1 MDLEW
6 KATVKRI
13 INSYTEVT
21 DGSTIEVKESALVWH
36 RQDAGHDFE
45 SLQAKELSDHC
56 KHVIANEPAVVR
68 KGKNIVELKPQ
79 VCVSRLPLSV
89 FAVHCTVIYLTSN
102 LKYLGCKQR
111 LGHRK
116 GNRDNG

>member
-1 MDLEW
+1 MEH
-6 KATVKRI
+6 I

-36 RQDAGHDFE
+36 RQSADHDFG